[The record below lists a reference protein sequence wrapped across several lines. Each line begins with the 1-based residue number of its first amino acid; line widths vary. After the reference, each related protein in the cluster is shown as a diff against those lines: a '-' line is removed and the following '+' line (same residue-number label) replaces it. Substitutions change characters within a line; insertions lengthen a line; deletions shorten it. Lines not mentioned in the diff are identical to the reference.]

1 MRDFPYEI
9 ELTRRNGDKRLVV
22 FRKSRVE
29 DLPEIMAL
37 QDETHQNIPDKKL
50 FNKTTEEELRDS
62 IENDLCCSVFHDG
75 TMVGFTL
82 LVRPRIS
89 YRNFGKYL
97 EYDDEKLLKCVSLDT
112 SFIMQEYRGFGLQD
126 VFFKLRIEEGIALG
140 AEEALST
147 ISPDNEVSL
156 KNAYANGFEVASKL
170 EIYDGL
176 ERYILKRDLTL

>member
-1 MRDFPYEI
+1 
-9 ELTRRNGDKRLVV
+9 
-22 FRKSRVE
+22 
-29 DLPEIMAL
+29 
-37 QDETHQNIPDKKL
+37 
-50 FNKTTEEELRDS
+50 
-62 IENDLCCSVFHDG
+62 
-75 TMVGFTL
+75 MVGFTL